1 MKKQNTLVSILI
13 INYNNAKLIKRSVNS
28 CLKQSYK
35 NFEIL
40 IYDDRSTD
48 KSKQI
53 LKKFARNKK
62 IKIFFNKSAKK
73 NQAALDAMNGYI
85 YLFKRSKG
93 ELIFLLDSDDFFHKN
108 KINKINTIFNKN
120 KKVDFIQNLP
130 SIRKN
135 KNNNPLSFWPYLAP
149 ESCISFRRN
158 FMKKFIKI
166 NRNLMNKYNDI
177 WLGFRI
183 GVFAFFCL
191 KKFHTINE
199 QLTFY
204 ESLGESKKYSFF
216 GKNWMKR
223 RKNAFDYLKTISK
236 DSNIL
241 DNNFDYLLT
250 RFFVKIYNFKK

>member
-1 MKKQNTLVSILI
+1 
-13 INYNNAKLIKRSVNS
+13 
-28 CLKQSYK
+28 
-35 NFEIL
+35 
-40 IYDDRSTD
+40 
-48 KSKQI
+48 
-53 LKKFARNKK
+53 
-62 IKIFFNKSAKK
+62 
-73 NQAALDAMNGYI
+73 MNGYI

-108 KINKINTIFNKN
+108 KVKKINTIFNKN
-120 KKVDFIQNLP
+120 KKIDFIQNLP

-166 NRNLMNKYNDI
+166 NIKLINKYNDI

>member
-48 KSKQI
+48 KSKKI

-62 IKIFFNKSAKK
+62 IKIFFNKDAKK
-73 NQAALDAMNGYI
+73 NQAALDAMKGYI

-108 KINKINTIFNKN
+108 KVNKINTIFNKN

-135 KNNNPLSFWPYLAP
+135 KNNNPLSLSLCKKKYFIGRH
-149 ESCISFRRN
+149 IS
-158 FMKKFIKI
+158 
-166 NRNLMNKYNDI
+166 MNK
-177 WLGFRI
+177 W
-183 GVFAFFCL
+183 
-191 KKFHTINE
+191 
-199 QLTFY
+199 QL
-204 ESLGESKKYSFF
+204 
-216 GKNWMKR
+216 
-223 RKNAFDYLKTISK
+223 
-236 DSNIL
+236 
-241 DNNFDYLLT
+241 
-250 RFFVKIYNFKK
+250 